1 MLYPLPMTQSFKVTA
16 VWDHEAK
23 VFTSSSTIP
32 GLVVEADTFEE
43 FVSLVEALAPEML
56 AANMPQVK
64 RPYHFD
70 IESHRSLAVA

>member
-1 MLYPLPMTQSFKVTA
+1 MTQSFKVRA
-16 VWDHEAK
+16 VWDNEAK

-32 GLVVEADTFEE
+32 GVVVAADTFEE

-64 RPYHFD
+64 RPYIITIH
-70 IESHRSLAVA
+70 